1 MATLKIG
8 SLTYNTVTEEADIK
22 LNDGWLETPTTIRKD
37 MIMDWQADLKKLW
50 NEADKEELAM
60 DKNLQKKTKAILIN
74 PFTRSIT
81 EVEYN
86 GDFNEIY
93 KLIGC
98 DTFTIAPITHRGD
111 GIFIDDEGLF
121 KFNQAFF
128 KHDGYPQPLAG
139 CGLIM
144 GCDEEGETV
153 EPTVS
158 LTDTVHAVR
167 FMSLEE
173 IREEYA

>member
-1 MATLKIG
+1 M
-8 SLTYNTVTEEADIK
+8 
-22 LNDGWLETPTTIRKD
+22 R
-37 MIMDWQADLKKLW
+37 
-50 NEADKEELAM
+50 
-60 DKNLQKKTKAILIN
+60 AILID

-81 EVEYN
+81 EVEYS
-86 GDFNEIY
+86 GDYHDIY
-93 KLIGC
+93 KLIDC

-111 GIFIDDEGLF
+111 GIFVDDEGLF
-121 KFNQAFF
+121 KPDQAFF

-153 EPTVS
+153 EPTIS
-158 LTDTVHAVR
+158 LADTIAAVR